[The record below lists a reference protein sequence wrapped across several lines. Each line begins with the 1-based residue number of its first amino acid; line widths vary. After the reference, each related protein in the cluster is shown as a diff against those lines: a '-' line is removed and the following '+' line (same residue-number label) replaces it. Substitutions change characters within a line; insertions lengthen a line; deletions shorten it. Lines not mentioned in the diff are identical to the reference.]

1 MVWFSGLAWLSKL
14 CISRGC
20 SMANSIPNSG
30 RAVMM
35 RNAKTGATW
44 KVSRDY
50 LKETFWFEPQGNLR
64 HIRKAFEARD
74 LLPNLVPAGTH

>member
-1 MVWFSGLAWLSKL
+1 
-14 CISRGC
+14 
-20 SMANSIPNSG
+20 MANSIPNSG

-35 RNAKTGATW
+35 RNAKTGAIW

-64 HIRKAFEARD
+64 HIRRPYASRSIE
-74 LLPNLVPAGTH
+74 PNLVPAGTH

>member
-1 MVWFSGLAWLSKL
+1 
-14 CISRGC
+14 
-20 SMANSIPNSG
+20 MAKPIPNNG

-50 LKETFWFEPQGNLR
+50 LNETFWFEPQGNLR
-64 HIRKAFEARD
+64 HIRRPYASRSIE
-74 LLPNLVPAGTH
+74 PNLVPAGTH

>member
-1 MVWFSGLAWLSKL
+1 
-14 CISRGC
+14 
-20 SMANSIPNSG
+20 
-30 RAVMM
+30 MM
-35 RNAKTGATW
+35 RNAKTGATR

-74 LLPNLVPAGTH
+74 LLPNWYQPGRINRAYQRTNLTELSGSHYGAGILTTKFQGKP

>member
-1 MVWFSGLAWLSKL
+1 
-14 CISRGC
+14 
-20 SMANSIPNSG
+20 MANSIPNNG

-64 HIRKAFEARD
+64 HIRRPYASRSIE
-74 LLPNLVPAGTH
+74 PNLVPAGTH

>member
-1 MVWFSGLAWLSKL
+1 
-14 CISRGC
+14 
-20 SMANSIPNSG
+20 MANSIPNSG
-30 RAVMM
+30 RAVTM

>member
-1 MVWFSGLAWLSKL
+1 
-14 CISRGC
+14 
-20 SMANSIPNSG
+20 
-30 RAVMM
+30 MM

-64 HIRKAFEARD
+64 HI
-74 LLPNLVPAGTH
+74 LQSICNLYRV